1 MQETFNLSN
10 QLEKINKSL
19 FNESDLY
26 KCVGCGFCLQSCPTY
41 IETGLEAESPRG
53 RIALMKAVNEERIG
67 IVKNV
72 TDHWDL
78 CIQCR
83 ACEIACP
90 SGVEYGKLINTTK
103 ILVNEN
109 TKKSKLEIL
118 SFKLGFLIIE
128 KKYLLFS
135 IGYIIKFYK
144 FVGLQSL
151 LRSKL
156 IEKLFSQKIST
167 LEKKIPELSNNFF
180 FNTHKKIPVKKGN
193 LKRGKISLLVGCVM
207 CITDANAIYSTI
219 RVLNFNGYEVI
230 IPKPQKCCGAIQN
243 HAGYQQNLI
252 KLAKNNID
260 SLLECNPDYIVS
272 CSAGCGAQLK
282 EYIHLFEH
290 DPSYKIKAEK
300 FSNITKDIH
309 ELLVRNGYKKP
320 KGKINSTVTFQS
332 PCHLSNAQKITIP
345 PIEILQ
351 SIPAIKYI
359 KMNDKGECCGAGGI
373 YSITQSEMSN
383 LLGKKKALMVFNTG
397 SNIVTTANPGCA
409 IQLRTHLNNP
419 KNINKPIL
427 VNHVIELLDKSYTLE
442 ENTQ

>member
-78 CIQCR
+78 CIQCK

-230 IPKPQKCCGAIQN
+230 IPKPQKCCG
-243 HAGYQQNLI
+243 
-252 KLAKNNID
+252 K
-260 SLLECNPDYIVS
+260 
-272 CSAGCGAQLK
+272 
-282 EYIHLFEH
+282 
-290 DPSYKIKAEK
+290 
-300 FSNITKDIH
+300 
-309 ELLVRNGYKKP
+309 R
-320 KGKINSTVTFQS
+320 
-332 PCHLSNAQKITIP
+332 
-345 PIEILQ
+345 
-351 SIPAIKYI
+351 
-359 KMNDKGECCGAGGI
+359 
-373 YSITQSEMSN
+373 
-383 LLGKKKALMVFNTG
+383 
-397 SNIVTTANPGCA
+397 
-409 IQLRTHLNNP
+409 
-419 KNINKPIL
+419 
-427 VNHVIELLDKSYTLE
+427 
-442 ENTQ
+442 